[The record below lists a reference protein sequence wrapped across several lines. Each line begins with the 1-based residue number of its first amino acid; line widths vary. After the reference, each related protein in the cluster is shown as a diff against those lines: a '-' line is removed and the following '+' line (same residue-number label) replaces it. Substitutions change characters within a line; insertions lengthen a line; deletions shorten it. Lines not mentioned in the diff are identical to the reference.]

1 MVVYTSI
8 AVFLFFAIALIIPSG
23 FSVGALLLLVG
34 SLVLLHKRGMVRL
47 QRDEKL
53 LISVLAFYFLASCLA
68 NGVHGAQIR
77 EYDSPMRF
85 LLAIPVLFLLR
96 AFPPMPYFFWSG
108 LAAGAISSGL
118 FAAWQFFL
126 VGSMRAEGF
135 TNPIQFGNISI
146 LLGIFCLA
154 GLGWAASQRRSVF
167 WLSLLSGGI
176 FLGLLGSLLS
186 ESRGSWIS
194 FPVAL
199 LVVYRCY
206 GCVLN
211 KRHVATSLAAIVL
224 LFGALYVVPRS
235 PMEAR
240 VKLAITEAQA
250 YIRSGN
256 STTSVGARLEMW
268 RTGLM
273 LIPEHPWLGWGKEGY
288 MKGAANLV
296 ETGKVRL
303 VPGEHNHLHNEYLDT
318 LVKRGLLGLI
328 ALLALYLIPLA
339 LFARRVRDKNKAVRP
354 YAVAGVLLSVTY
366 ISFGLTQSFLTHNNG
381 VMIFAFTLVIIW
393 SLLSAQENSGTVYN
407 AAHVADKDAP

>member
-1 MVVYTSI
+1 MVVYTSV
-8 AVFLFFAIALIIPSG
+8 AVFLFFAMALVIPSG

-34 SLVLLHKRGMVRL
+34 SFVLLQKRGMVRL
-47 QRDEKL
+47 QREEIL

-68 NGVHGAQIR
+68 NAVHGAQIR

-85 LLAIPVLFLLR
+85 LLAIPVLLLLR
-96 AFPPMPYFFWSG
+96 VFSPIPRYFWGG
-108 LAAGAISSGL
+108 LAAGAITSGL

-126 VGSMRAEGF
+126 VGSMRAEGH

-146 LLGIFCLA
+146 LLGILCMP
-154 GLGWAASQRRSVF
+154 GLVWAAAQRRSGF

-199 LVVYRCY
+199 LVVYLSY
-206 GCVLN
+206 GGVLN
-211 KRHVATSLAAIVL
+211 KRHVATGLAAIVV
-224 LFGALYVVPRS
+224 LFGVLYVMPRS

-240 VKLAITEAQA
+240 IKLAVTEAQT
-250 YIRSGN
+250 YIRSGD

-288 MKGAANLV
+288 MQGAASLV
-296 ETGKVRL
+296 EANKVRL
-303 VPGEHNHLHNEYLDT
+303 VPGEHNHLHNEYLDA
-318 LVKRGLLGLI
+318 LVKHGLLGLI
-328 ALLALYLIPLA
+328 ALLALYLAPLT
-339 LFARRVRDKNKAVRP
+339 LFARRTSDKNRAVRS
-354 YAVAGVLLSVTY
+354 YAVAGVLLSVSY
-366 ISFGLTQSFLTHNNG
+366 IGFGLTQSFLTHNNG

-393 SLLSAQENSGTVYN
+393 SLLRAQEDSGTIYN
-407 AAHVADKDAP
+407 SAHVADQGAP